1 MTRYDPA
8 VSLEK
13 RIVELEIRGTYQE
26 KLIADLDEVLREFSA
41 RVESLESLV
50 KELKESAND
59 APIGP
64 PDDPPPHY

>member
-1 MTRYDPA
+1 MTRYYSA

-13 RIVELEIRGTYQE
+13 RIVDLEVRGAHQD
-26 KLIADLDEVLREFSA
+26 KLIADLDEVIREFSA
-41 RVESLESLV
+41 RVESLEALL
-50 KELKESAND
+50 KELKERAND

>member
-1 MTRYDPA
+1 MTRYDSA

-13 RIVELEIRGTYQE
+13 RIIDLEIRGAYQE
-26 KLIADLDEVLREFSA
+26 KLIADLDEVLREFST
-41 RVESLESLV
+41 RVENLESLL

-64 PDDPPPHY
+64 SDAPPPHY